1 MSNIIKGG
9 DLMLFIGGK
18 SIGYATNHTL
28 SINVDTKET
37 STKDNGGKWQ
47 TSEVGIISWTASTEN
62 LVAHTVEGKGLN
74 DLIDAM
80 IARTELTAV
89 FSVEGSSTDLEE
101 HKLDN
106 VPTGGWTSK
115 NVLNS
120 FNGYTGSVI
129 ITSVEVNAPNGDNAT
144 YTVQFTGT
152 GALTKLTAA

>member
-18 SIGYATNHTL
+18 SVGYATNHTL

-62 LVAHTVEGKGLN
+62 LVAHTVEGKSLN

-89 FSVEGSSTDLEE
+89 FSVEGNSTDLDE
-101 HKLDN
+101 HKLN
-106 VPTGGWTSK
+106 EVPTGGWTSK

-120 FNGYTGSVI
+120 FNGYTGNVI

-152 GALTKLTAA
+152 GALTKLSAA

>member
-62 LVAHTVEGKGLN
+62 LVAHTVEGKDLN

-152 GALTKLTAA
+152 GALTKLTA